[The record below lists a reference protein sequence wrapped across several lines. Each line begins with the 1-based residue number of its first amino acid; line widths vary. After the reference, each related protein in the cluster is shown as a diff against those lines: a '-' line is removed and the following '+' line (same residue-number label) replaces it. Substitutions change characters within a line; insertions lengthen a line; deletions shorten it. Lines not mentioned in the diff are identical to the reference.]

1 MPKTSDTAMP
11 KTRTGKLRATRND
24 LGANA
29 REASVGVLNATLAD
43 AIDLTNGVR
52 MAHWTVRGPHF
63 AALHALFET
72 FYGQL
77 GEATDDIAERVVQ
90 LGGTP
95 EGTTQRV
102 GEATRLAPYP
112 PGLTDGLDH
121 VRALAERYAALAATT
136 RAGIDA
142 ADEAGDADTA
152 DLLTGVS
159 RMLDKALWMLE
170 AHLG

>member
-1 MPKTSDTAMP
+1 MNEATMPKS
-11 KTRTGKLRATRND
+11 RSVRLHVTRND

-29 REASVGVLNATLAD
+29 REASVGVLNAALAD
-43 AIDLTNGVR
+43 AVDLTNGVR

-95 EGTTQRV
+95 DGSTQLV
-102 GEATRLAPYP
+102 GEKTRLAPYP
-112 PGLTDGLDH
+112 AALRDGMEH
-121 VRALAERYAALAATT
+121 VKALADRYGALAATV
-136 RAGIDA
+136 RAGIDTT
-142 ADEAGDADTA
+142 DEAGDADTA
-152 DLLTGVS
+152 DLLTGFS
-159 RMLDKALWMLE
+159 RPLDKALWMLE
-170 AHLG
+170 AHLESA

>member
-1 MPKTSDTAMP
+1 MAKPKP
-11 KTRTGKLRATRND
+11 GKLAATRND
-24 LGANA
+24 LGANV

-43 AIDLTNGVR
+43 AMDLTNGVR

-77 GEATDDIAERVVQ
+77 GEATDDLAERVVQ

-95 EGTTQRV
+95 SGTTQLV
-102 GEATRLAPYP
+102 GETSRLPPYP
-112 PGLTDGLDH
+112 PGLRDGIEH
-121 VRALAERYAALAATT
+121 VKALADRYAALAATV

-142 ADEAGDADTA
+142 VDEAGDADTA
-152 DLLTGVS
+152 DLLTGLS
-159 RMLDKALWMLE
+159 RTLDKALWMLE